1 MHLPNTTTSFLLLS
15 KKRILILLKIYLFLI
30 VTISEGFTSAILRGW
45 DSGSVIF

>member
-15 KKRILILLKIYLFLI
+15 KKRILFLI